1 MVNQSLVQIRDDRSA
16 HRFMEKEILKT
27 PVVMT
32 AIGVPVF
39 PHQKL
44 NTLLRERPR
53 GTVDGGEQKPNK
65 VLTKN
70 PLTLR

>member
-1 MVNQSLVQIRDDRSA
+1 
-16 HRFMEKEILKT
+16 MEKEILKT